1 MILSTAKYQSIK
13 FSQEEGKRGNEFV
26 SHYICA
32 HRGHGT
38 RKKKKLRRL
47 YMLARLREVI
57 VPPAPEYLKS
67 SSLIRASSS
76 NENTNTNIELSV
88 VVSPDVENEQVRVPK
103 LTNDYVSVALGMAC
117 EKRALKE
124 DDDDECERVSDSYLT
139 TRGGSSFLSALKRR
153 FVWTMAKIDVKTAQ
167 LRPMVLSNGKRILS
181 SIGRE
186 LARQFPPIETYV
198 MENVLMRRA
207 MEEEEMAILNPDA
220 RRAFE
225 ESLMLQS
232 GKSGKSDAYREEEGE
247 EERMKVMEEGVEE
260 SILEAPMVVVTS
272 RKKLRN
278 KRSWLRGSAMEEEE
292 ASSSSASLLAG
303 DADIEPPATPPQKE
317 EELSIQLPPQK
328 ELAAITKAKQRLR
341 EEEEK
346 AKRNAVLNSQSS
358 NSTPLNFAPGWKKD
372 VDFGDGTNAAVILA
386 SKSDVKSRKI
396 RQPMKQQSNRKMT
409 DMFGGSMMKGTPS
422 PPGKLKKNN
431 NRNASGNNSGGKNNN
446 KKFSPPKSAKK
457 RRQFEE
463 RRLVKLFEEEK
474 ENKSR
479 LEYSYYCSAGD
490 TDIYVEAVVKPIKG
504 KAL

>member
-1 MILSTAKYQSIK
+1 LSHL
-13 FSQEEGKRGNEFV
+13 
-26 SHYICA
+26 SHITCA
-32 HRGHGT
+32 HRGHVAT
-38 RKKKKLRRL
+38 RIKKKKLRRRL

-57 VPPAPEYLKS
+57 VPPAPEYEKKS
-67 SSLIRASSS
+67 SSLISS
-76 NENTNTNIELSV
+76 NENDSIELSI
-88 VVSPDVENEQVRVPK
+88 VVSPDVTDEECKVPK

-117 EKRALKE
+117 EKRALTE
-124 DDDDECERVSDSYLT
+124 NDDDECESLADSYHKSDVDGY
-139 TRGGSSFLSALKRR
+139 RGASFLSTLKRR
-153 FVWTMAKIDVKTAQ
+153 FVWTMAKIDVKTAR
-167 LRPMVLSNGKRILS
+167 LRPMLLTSGKRILS

-278 KRSWLRGSAMEEEE
+278 KRSWLGGSAMEEEE

-317 EELSIQLPPQK
+317 EEGSIQLPPQK
-328 ELAAITKAKQRLR
+328 ELAAITKARQRLR

-358 NSTPLNFAPGWKKD
+358 NNSTPLNFAPGWKKD

-431 NRNASGNNSGGKNNN
+431 NRNNASGNNSGAGNNN
-446 KKFSPPKSAKK
+446 KKKFSPPKSAKK

-463 RRLVKLFEEEK
+463 RRLAKLFEEEK